1 MAMRSRTFLM
11 LQGLLLLTV
20 GLTLVHCAHDIHEKR
35 ADTIKDHVEA
45 FYDHLKHDR
54 VAAAVRENEA
64 IEHLSAQLGNIITQ
78 RVNQPGT
85 NQVDREWTDLRT
97 ANETA
102 AQNWLALGQYLSI
115 RNSIRKPGQPISES
129 WIPTPARQNAP
140 IEIRRREPSVTWTF
154 SIPPLPL
161 SRDSTQVVSNDD
173 GNKISTPD
181 HDAWR
186 QPRRSRV
193 RP

>member
-1 MAMRSRTFLM
+1 MAIRSGTTSLW
-11 LQGLLLLTV
+11 QGLVLLAVCLALT
-20 GLTLVHCAHDIHEKR
+20 HCSHDIHEKR

-64 IEHLSAQLGNIITQ
+64 IEHLSAQLGDIITR
-78 RVNQPGT
+78 RVNRPGT

-115 RNSIRKPGQPISES
+115 KKQYPQSRATYQRVIDTYPDATERTYREQAARAIRDLDILSPP
-129 WIPTPARQNAP
+129 PA
-140 IEIRRREPSVTWTF
+140 S
-154 SIPPLPL
+154 
-161 SRDSTQVVSNDD
+161 
-173 GNKISTPD
+173 
-181 HDAWR
+181 H
-186 QPRRSRV
+186 
-193 RP
+193 

>member
-1 MAMRSRTFLM
+1 MAIHSRTHSIW
-11 LQGLLLLTV
+11 QGVTLLALC
-20 GLTLVHCAHDIHEKR
+20 LTLTHCSHDIHEKR

-64 IEHLSAQLGNIITQ
+64 IEQLSSQLGEIVTR

-115 RNSIRKPGQPISES
+115 KKQYAQSRATYQRVIDTYTGATERTYREQAARAIRDLDILSPP
-129 WIPTPARQNAP
+129 PAAR
-140 IEIRRREPSVTWTF
+140 
-154 SIPPLPL
+154 
-161 SRDSTQVVSNDD
+161 
-173 GNKISTPD
+173 
-181 HDAWR
+181 
-186 QPRRSRV
+186 
-193 RP
+193 

>member
-1 MAMRSRTFLM
+1 MAIRSRTHSVW
-11 LQGLLLLTV
+11 QGVTLLALC
-20 GLTLVHCAHDIHEKR
+20 LTLMHCSHDIHEKR

-64 IEHLSAQLGNIITQ
+64 IEQLSSQLGEIVTR
-78 RVNQPGT
+78 RVNHPGT

-115 RNSIRKPGQPISES
+115 KKQFAQSRATYQRVIDTYTGATERTYREQAARAIRDLDMLSPP
-129 WIPTPARQNAP
+129 PAAR
-140 IEIRRREPSVTWTF
+140 
-154 SIPPLPL
+154 
-161 SRDSTQVVSNDD
+161 
-173 GNKISTPD
+173 
-181 HDAWR
+181 
-186 QPRRSRV
+186 
-193 RP
+193 